1 MALEL
6 KYSKDNVTFEI
17 EESFL
22 EDLERIGTAYIDDI
36 LTQMNNLCLSLDDV
50 YNEIQT
56 FGGVSHEG
64 EALFFEISVLKEHGQ
79 HPFFLEVAEI
89 STDEYLD
96 YFLLQQTLQP
106 REEYNSL

>member
-6 KYSKDNVTFEI
+6 KYSGDNVTFEI

-36 LTQMNNLCLSLDDV
+36 LTQMNNLCLSLDDI
-50 YNEIQT
+50 YNEVQT
-56 FGGVSHEG
+56 FGGVSHEAD
-64 EALFFEISVLKEHGQ
+64 ALFFEISVLKEQGQ
-79 HPFFLEVAEI
+79 HPFFLEVNEI

-96 YFLLQQTLQP
+96 YILLKKTLKKS
-106 REEYNSL
+106 EDNSL